1 VAHHRRS
8 KVMLVAIRNLLI
20 AWKFYIIRSSSYITL
35 LNLGMIMFLSISKL
49 KDYGYISLNLGQYLI
64 PFFFITLFLLILFG
78 YIDVKFFKGFKAE
91 IEIANLNTP
100 LHPKLAELKQKVDY
114 LYEKEMKNEPH

>member
-1 VAHHRRS
+1 MIFT
-8 KVMLVAIRNLLI
+8 KIRDILI

-49 KDYGYISLNLGQYLI
+49 KDYGYIQISIGNYLL
-64 PFFFITLFLLILFG
+64 PLFVLTLFLLILFG

-91 IEIANLNTP
+91 VEIANLNTP
-100 LHPKLAELKQKVDY
+100 LHPKLAELKAKVDY
-114 LYEKEMKNEPH
+114 LYEKEMKK

>member
-1 VAHHRRS
+1 M
-8 KVMLVAIRNLLI
+8 KKMLITIRDLLI

-49 KDYGYISLNLGQYLI
+49 KDYGYITINIGNYLL
-64 PFFFITLFLLILFG
+64 PTFVITIFLLILFG
-78 YIDVKFFKGFKAE
+78 YIDVKFFKGYRAE
-91 IEIANLNTP
+91 VDIANLNTP

-114 LYEKEMKNEPH
+114 LYEKEMKNGM

>member
-1 VAHHRRS
+1 
-8 KVMLVAIRNLLI
+8 MLVAIRNLLI

>member
-1 VAHHRRS
+1 
-8 KVMLVAIRNLLI
+8 MLI

-49 KDYGYISLNLGQYLI
+49 KDYGYISFDVGGYVI
-64 PFFFITLFLLILFG
+64 PIFFGTIILLILFG

-100 LHPKLAELKQKVDY
+100 LHPKLAELKAKVDY
-114 LYEKEMKNEPH
+114 LYEKEMKK